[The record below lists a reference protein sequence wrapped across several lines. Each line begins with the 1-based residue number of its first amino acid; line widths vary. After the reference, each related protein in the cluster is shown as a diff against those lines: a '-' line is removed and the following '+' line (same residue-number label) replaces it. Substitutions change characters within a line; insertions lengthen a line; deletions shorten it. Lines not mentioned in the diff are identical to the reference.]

1 VKEIQSEKMSSEKN
15 NDNLEKLLFHYYA
28 REFPSD
34 SNETVRDLMEI
45 DIRKLVESGRSREE
59 AISEIL
65 ERSASIEQIIRKY
78 ENRID
83 RLTILFAEGE
93 IGEESYKRAIKTL
106 ENKLN
111 QLKNEPKILKAREM
125 REEAISG
132 KPSILWFLVPFFFGI
147 IGGIVSYVGVKDDD
161 ENMAATLLFFGI
173 VMFFIDLLI
182 VWLFY
187 VWILS
192 LFRF

>member
-1 VKEIQSEKMSSEKN
+1 MQSENMSSEKN
-15 NDNLEKLLFHYYA
+15 NDNYEKLLFRYYA
-28 REFPSD
+28 KKFPND
-34 SNETVRDLMEI
+34 PNETVRDLMEI
-45 DIRKLVESGRSREE
+45 DIRQSIESGRSREE

-65 ERSASIEQIIRKY
+65 ERTASIEQRIENY

-106 ENKLN
+106 ENKLS

-125 REEAISG
+125 REETISE
-132 KPSILWFLVPFFFGI
+132 KPTALWFLVPFFFGI

-173 VMFFIDLLI
+173 FMFFIDLLI
-182 VWLFY
+182 VWVFY
-187 VWILS
+187 TWLLN